1 MQRLRKLDAIMLHR
15 TFIVGERVTIADIFL
30 ATALTNAFT
39 GLVDASNREK
49 IPNVVRYVDS

>member
-1 MQRLRKLDAIMLHR
+1 MLHR